1 MRFVVL
7 PLASATFLSLL
18 ACHYGF
24 FQAPSAHSS
33 CLDLPFRVYYGIE
46 RLGVG
51 MVASVVLEFLVA
63 AQLFFPR
70 R

>member
-1 MRFVVL
+1 MRFVAL

-46 RLGVG
+46 GLGVG
-51 MVASVVLEFLVA
+51 MVASVGNAFQAYGLRL
-63 AQLFFPR
+63 LLIS
-70 R
+70 